1 MKKFWATM
9 ISLTLIMSCFPMA
22 VLADNDVSDSPEIQ
36 GTEDNVPD
44 EQTDGTVTTEVIVEE
59 TVSEEPAYASA
70 SVTAGSWTDLKTAI
84 ENAGSDPVTI
94 SLTADC
100 ESSGCEWDQLVIHD
114 GRNITI
120 ELNGHNLNRRMYDPC
135 ESGMVIDIHS
145 GCSLTLIGDP
155 ISRGMIMGGNCS
167 KNGGGICNSG
177 TLTIQDC
184 IINGNHTQEEGGG
197 IYCAPGA
204 NLNIQGYVA
213 INANYCED
221 NSNNLYLDGFTAIT
235 VTGPLDTTSIIYVS
249 GSDLERFITYNWS
262 QSGIT
267 DQSTIQKMVK
277 YDDGRKTALYESG
290 ELGLRVLYMHRWL
303 DADNQV
309 QEEMTLPPSVPHRIT
324 ETSTELAPGWY
335 YVEGEVTIPGYIALE
350 ESTLDD
356 YNIILTDDSVL
367 NITSLRHYHSSCLR
381 IYGQGG
387 IEQREDPSCN
397 AGRLNAQGSEHL
409 AGIGGGQG
417 LACGSIEIQGGIIT
431 ARGSEDQPGIG
442 GESLTGSIV
451 ILGGDVAAYG
461 GENAAGIGGP
471 AGIKIDSGK
480 VSLYGGRVYAYGGKF
495 GAGIGSGNDADFEYT
510 VDIYG
515 GAIYA
520 YGGLGGGAG
529 IGSGFE
535 ADMGGSIS
543 ISGGYVRAWGQDGGA
558 CLGAGRASE
567 SALLDGDWR
576 GPISITGGTVRL
588 NIAISTEY
596 REWGAAIG
604 VGLYGDREDG
614 ASLTLG
620 DDRSVLEDPGYTDI
634 RVAAQDR
641 NTICT
646 YIDNDPYSPAEP
658 PFQVLL
664 IEECPHD
671 DMTYPL
677 DHATA
682 DYHWGNCNYCYSH
695 PVGPHVFEDGECTV
709 CHYNPEAPA
718 DPEFVGRAVQLD
730 SGELNLQMFFTL
742 NNVDITRD
750 HYVTLSSQ
758 HINITI
764 PSDQWLDGS
773 YKTGYPSYMVQV
785 GVSSIMMAE
794 EITPTLHYYVTGDDE
809 PHEVTSQDPY
819 SVIDY
824 ITDLR
829 SSPVVTDRQLAIIN
843 NMTDY
848 GYYAQQYLSD
858 LNEWNIGTDY
868 AAITTRYTDS
878 YSYDTVRNQIPSDQR
893 RSVDLDTDVIS
904 AATYSVRFGD
914 RISMRIYLKP
924 VSFSDFNPDDIQVN
938 VPDATI
944 TATSDNR
951 YAITVTGIPATQLA
965 DAITVSYGDSSITVC
980 PASYIYDML
989 GQDDS
994 DRHKKGKDL
1003 VCALFYYA
1011 QVLSPGI

>member
-1 MKKFWATM
+1 
-9 ISLTLIMSCFPMA
+9 MA
-22 VLADNDVSDSPEIQ
+22 VLADNDVNQ
-36 GTEDNVPD
+36 D
-44 EQTDGTVTTEVIVEE
+44 EETAAVEE
-59 TVSEEPAYASA
+59 SIPEEEIIPSDEEITDETEAVEYTELISEETAVAQPAYASTP
-70 SVTAGSWTDLKTAI
+70 VPVGSWEELKAAI
-84 ENAGSDPVTI
+84 EAAGDGGSATI

-100 ESSGCEWDQLVIHD
+100 TSSYDEADELLIHD
-114 GRNITI
+114 ERNITI
-120 ELNGHNLNRRMYDPC
+120 LLNGHTIERRCEDPC
-135 ESGMVIDIHS
+135 EWGRVIDIHS
-145 GCSLTLIGDP
+145 GSTLALIGDP
-155 ISRGMIMGGNCS
+155 IRRGMILGGQCT
-167 KNGGGICNSG
+167 KDGGGISNYG
-177 TLTIQDC
+177 TLTLQDC
-184 IINGNHTQEEGGG
+184 IIESNYTLGNGGG
-197 IYCAPGA
+197 VYCAPGS
-204 NLNIQGYVA
+204 NIYVQGYVA
-213 INANYCED
+213 ISGNYCED
-221 NSNNLYLDGFTAIT
+221 NSNNLYLDGWVTIN

-249 GSDLERFITYNWS
+249 GSNLERFITNNWS
-262 QSGIT
+262 NSGIT
-267 DQSTIQKMVK
+267 DQDTIGKLVK
-277 YDDGRKTALYESG
+277 YDDGNRAALYGSG
-290 ELGLRVLYMHRWL
+290 ELGLKVYYMHRWV
-303 DADNQV
+303 DENDQV
-309 QEEMTLPPSVPHRIT
+309 QEEMILPDSVPHRIT

-387 IEQREDPSCN
+387 IEQREDPSCH
-397 AGRLNAQGSEHL
+397 AGRLNAQGSEYL
-409 AGIGGGQG
+409 AGIGGGDD
-417 LACGSIEIQGGIIT
+417 LECGSIEIQGGIIT
-431 ARGSEDQPGIG
+431 ARGSENQPGIG

-471 AGIKIDSGK
+471 AGIDIESGK
-480 VSLYGGRVYAYGGKF
+480 VSLYGGRVYAYGGEL

-529 IGSGFE
+529 IGSGYE

-567 SALLDGDWR
+567 YVFEDGDWR

-588 NIAISTEY
+588 NIAISIEY
-596 REWGAAIG
+596 RYWGAAIG
-604 VGLYGDREDG
+604 VGLYGDREEG
-614 ASLTLG
+614 AELILG
-620 DDRSVLEDPGYTDI
+620 EDRSVLEDPGYTDI

-641 NTICT
+641 DNICT
-646 YIDNDPYSPAEP
+646 YIDNDPYTPGTP

-664 IEECPHD
+664 IEECPHV

-682 DYHWGNCNYCYSH
+682 DYHWGNCNYCCSH

-718 DPEFVGRAVQLD
+718 APEFVGRAVQLD
-730 SGELNLQMFFTL
+730 SGELYLQMFFTL
-742 NNVDITRD
+742 NDNVDITRD

-794 EITPTLHYYVTGDDE
+794 GITPTLHYYVAGDDAQY
-809 PHEVTSQDPY
+809 EVSSQDAY
-819 SVIDY
+819 SVMDY
-824 ITDLR
+824 ITALR
-829 SSPVVTDRQLAIIN
+829 SSPIITDRELAIVDT
-843 NMTDY
+843 MTDY
-848 GYYAQQYLSD
+848 GYYAQQYLSS
-858 LNEWNIGTDY
+858 LNNWSIGTDY
-868 AAITTRYTDS
+868 AAITTYYTDS
-878 YSYDTVRNQIPSDQR
+878 YSYDTVRAAIPQDQR
-893 RSVDLDTDVIS
+893 VICDLDSTVIES
-904 AATYSVRFGD
+904 ATYSVRFGD
-914 RISMRIYLKP
+914 RLSLRIYLKP
-924 VSFSDFNPDDIQVN
+924 ASYPDFNPDNIQVEGASE
-938 VPDATI
+938 ATI
-944 TATSDNR
+944 AATSDNR
-951 YAITVTGIPATQLA
+951 YSITITGIPATQLSNTVTVRYE
-965 DAITVSYGDSSITVC
+965 DSYITLC

-989 GQDDS
+989 GQDDT
-994 DRHKKGKDL
+994 DLHLKGKDL
-1003 VCALFYYA
+1003 VCALYYYA
-1011 QVLSPGI
+1011 LALGYGI